1 MTRKIFQY
9 LFFFALLI
17 ALFFYVNARNQ
28 SNFYSDKLER
38 LVNKAERLTDSIAQ
52 LTINHQSKAY
62 FSLEGNHDAQSHHQ
76 GLSSDFIEGSIEDE
90 ILSLNEKS
98 GGNPLLKPLG
108 KDFIINKIQVVNHR
122 WVLADCTDGDR
133 WGDVLMTYNID
144 PKNKVTLKLID
155 HVFYP

>member
-28 SNFYSDKLER
+28 SNYYSDKLEH
-38 LVNKAERLTDSIAQ
+38 LVNKTERLKDSIAQ

-62 FSLEGNHDAQSHHQ
+62 FSLEGNHDAQSQHQ
-76 GLSSDFIEGSIEDE
+76 GLSSDFIEGIIEDE
-90 ILSLNEKS
+90 ILTLNEKS

-122 WVLADCTDGDR
+122 WVLADCTDEDR
-133 WGDVLMTYNID
+133 WGDVLMTYDID
-144 PKNKVTLKLID
+144 SKNKVTLKLID
-155 HVFYP
+155 YVFYP